1 MNIKMNIKQKYTPN
15 SIKKI
20 KYNKDAVLKLYDY
33 LKYKNHNNIILYGLK
48 NSGKNVAVDLCLRK
62 IYPKYYD
69 NTTTA
74 IKNNI
79 YYKYSSIHYH
89 FYFNIKT
96 KIEDLLPIIKEIAT
110 CKKFYTDIQYNILI
124 FDNFQNINIIFQ
136 ESLRKI
142 MEQLSNTKIIII
154 TNKINYLI
162 NPLKSRCIIHCIP
175 SSIDKLCEF
184 TKYVLNKE
192 NYNIPNNLKAFVE
205 NSENINNLLEDL
217 NIEFLKRCPN
227 NNDDFKIIKPLRFT
241 IYDNIIQLLCKNKFT
256 HKDIDKIKDLSH
268 NILIT
273 NNDLDIFMKD
283 FFKYIIYLTYNKK
296 ISKKDLKIDLC
307 NYINYN
313 KQLEIIKLFSD
324 CSILLIKS
332 YRKIIYIES
341 LLFNLHRIFHE

>member
-1 MNIKMNIKQKYTPN
+1 MNIKQKYTPN

-20 KYNKDAVLKLYDY
+20 KYNKDSVLKLYDY

-48 NSGKNVAVDLCLRK
+48 NSGKNLAIDLCLRK
-62 IYPKYYD
+62 IYPEYYD
-69 NTTTA
+69 KTTTT

-96 KIEDLLPIIKEIAT
+96 KIEDLLPIIKEISN
-110 CKKFYTDIQYNILI
+110 CKKFYTDIPYNIFI

-142 MEQLSNTKIIII
+142 MEELSNTKIIII

-162 NPLKSRCIIHCIP
+162 DPLKSRCITHCIP
-175 SSIDKLCEF
+175 SNIDKLYKF
-184 TKYVLNKE
+184 TQYILNKE
-192 NYNIPNNLKAFVE
+192 KYNIPNNLKTFVE

-227 NNDDFKIIKPLRFT
+227 NNSDFEIIKPLRFN

-256 HKDIDKIKDLSH
+256 QKDIDKVKDLSH

-273 NNDLDIFMKD
+273 NNDLDFFMKD
-283 FFKYIIYLTYNKK
+283 FFKYMIDLTYKK
-296 ISKKDLKIDLC
+296 KYLKKDLKIDLC

-313 KQLEIIKLFSD
+313 KQLEIIKIFSEY
-324 CSILLIKS
+324 SFLLIKS